1 MTRSIEQC
9 LSPFHVHSTL
19 LSTRITNSRL
29 KGNKWLKEPVIRQLW
44 LQTSTNA
51 TYPYCLNIHS
61 PLLHYITLFPLDA
74 VVGQWIYL
82 LLWLLSHI
90 YTRPRSHMSQWT
102 CIITLT
108 LKNTSALLTASC
120 IPSYFNSMCLLIYI
134 TGQYHTCTLLLNNT
148 FYNLIIIWFWSTWV
162 CSETQLDNLREVWAC
177 FRYGYIPRWGHA

>member
-1 MTRSIEQC
+1 MTLSIEQC

-29 KGNKWLKEPVIRQLW
+29 KGNKWLKEPVIRQLR

-51 TYPYCLNIHS
+51 TYPYCRNIHS

-74 VVGQWIYL
+74 VVWQWIYL
-82 LLWLLSHI
+82 LLWLLSHM

-108 LKNTSALLTASC
+108 LKNTSALLTARC
-120 IPSYFNSMCLLIYI
+120 IPSYFNSMSSYI
-134 TGQYHTCTLLLNNT
+134 HHRTVSYMHSVVKQYILQLNH
-148 FYNLIIIWFWSTWV
+148 NLVLKYMSVQWDTTW
-162 CSETQLDNLREVWAC
+162 
-177 FRYGYIPRWGHA
+177 